1 MRASIDTLH
10 VRLGNLEER
19 LEEIR
24 EAEEERAER
33 RSSAA
38 GEISRGSQVE
48 ESTIWSQI
56 SSVGSSVTVI
66 DPEDRA
72 GRERLAA
79 DIGRW
84 IRRALA
90 GEFRGS
96 SGRDRLRL
104 QNRLYLVFSDF
115 EGVPLTPPLLV
126 DRFSEVKRLCKRG
139 SDCGRAVFV
148 GVASKWEAEIIFRE
162 AGFTTHYPP
171 SCKKW
176 PVSLSKG
183 GCSWGPGQL
192 LGSTTNWCIWSLHQR
207 KGSYL

>member
-1 MRASIDTLH
+1 MRAEIEAVRASIEALQ
-10 VRLGNLEER
+10 VRLENLEER

-24 EAEEERAER
+24 GAEDERAER
-33 RSSAA
+33 GSLAA
-38 GEISRGSQVE
+38 GEVSRGSRVE
-48 ESTIWSQI
+48 DSTNWSQI
-56 SSVGSSVTVI
+56 SSVGSSVTVV

-72 GRERLAA
+72 GRERLAG

-84 IRRALA
+84 IRRALS
-90 GEFRGS
+90 GDFRGS

-115 EGVPLTPPLLV
+115 EGVPLSPPLLV

-162 AGFTTHYPP
+162 AGFATPLL
-171 SCKKW
+171 
-176 PVSLSKG
+176 VRN
-183 GCSWGPGQL
+183 GQ
-192 LGSTTNWCIWSLHQR
+192 
-207 KGSYL
+207 